1 MMEQTITYSSPI
13 ASKRSLKFWKSILKN
28 LALITVGSII
38 FVIGMNSILIPQHF
52 LTGGITGIAIVL
64 HYWIPSLNVGLMY
77 LLLNIPLALLGWFQ
91 VSRRFVLFTIF
102 GIVFFSLAANVIRPP
117 VAAIHDPF
125 LAAIFGGVVC
135 GVGGGLILRSIGSA
149 GGIDI
154 LAIYINNTFG
164 FRPGLVIFFVNL
176 LPLAMGLYLFN
187 LEVVLYS
194 VVYMFTYTKVIDAVL
209 TEFNQ
214 RKFLLVISDQARA
227 IGEHIMS
234 EEHRGVTYLKAEGGY
249 TGEDRKVIFSIT
261 TLTELPKIKEF
272 IFSTDPNAFVVIN
285 DTLEVLGKHHGKL
298 KVY

>member
-1 MMEQTITYSSPI
+1 MEHPIASSNPI
-13 ASKRSLKFWKSILKN
+13 ASKRPFNFWKSILKN

-77 LLLNIPLALLGWFQ
+77 FLLNIPLMLLGWFQ
-91 VSRRFVLFTIF
+91 VSRRFVWYTIF
-102 GIVFFSLAANVIRPP
+102 GIIFFSLAANVIRPP
-117 VAAIHDPF
+117 VVAIHDPF
-125 LAAIFGGVVC
+125 LAAIFSGVIC

-194 VVYMFTYTKVIDAVL
+194 IVYMFTYTKVIDAVL

-214 RKFLLVISDQARA
+214 RKSLLVISDQAQA

-234 EEHRGVTYLKAEGGY
+234 AEHRGVTYLKAEGGY
-249 TGEDRKVIFSIT
+249 TGEDRKVILSIT

-272 IFSTDPNAFVVIN
+272 IFSTDPNAFVVVN
-285 DTLEVLGKHHGKL
+285 DTLEVLGKRHGKL
-298 KVY
+298 KIY

>member
-1 MMEQTITYSSPI
+1 MEQAITRSNRI
-13 ASKRSLKFWKSILKN
+13 ASKTSFKVWKSRLKN

-38 FVIGMNSILIPQHF
+38 FVIGINSILIPRHF

-64 HYWIPSLNVGLMY
+64 HYWSPSLNVGLMY
-77 LLLNIPLALLGWFQ
+77 FLLNIPLMLLGWFQ
-91 VSRRFVLFTIF
+91 VSRRFVLYTIF
-102 GIVFFSLAANVIRPP
+102 GVLFFSLAANVIRPP

-125 LAAIFGGVVC
+125 LTAIFGGVVC

-164 FRPGLVIFFVNL
+164 FRPGVVIFFVNL

-194 VVYMFTYTKVIDAVL
+194 IVYMFTYTKAIDVVL

-227 IGEHIMS
+227 IAEHIMS
-234 EEHRGVTYLKAEGGY
+234 EEHRGVTFLKAEGAY